1 MSKAKKSKQKQTAK
15 TIVVATLKG
24 KIDITRSGIGY
35 VIVDNNAIDIMVRPS
50 DMSNALHGDIVRVKI
65 TRENG
70 RTGKKEGKVVEV
82 VERRQTE
89 FIGHIQL
96 SDKFAFFVEVM
107 QHDTIAPKL
116 GQLRLKEYV
125 EQNRKH

>member
-1 MSKAKKSKQKQTAK
+1 MSKAKKSKQKKTAK

-24 KIDITRSGIGY
+24 KIDITRSGMGY

-70 RTGKKEGKVVEV
+70 RTGKK
-82 VERRQTE
+82 
-89 FIGHIQL
+89 
-96 SDKFAFFVEVM
+96 
-107 QHDTIAPKL
+107 
-116 GQLRLKEYV
+116 
-125 EQNRKH
+125 